1 MRFGRCRNTSQS
13 QNTLKSSKNN
23 PEKCLDA
30 PRADTITKTRCL
42 LDTNAI
48 FHEKRRFRVRMK
60 NVQILYSLLL
70 RGYMLSYSHISFL
83 WPSISHLCYI
93 EIFRANSETWWWS
106 GYHTSTKNADFQCLS
121 AKLQILYSLLLPGN
135 TLDRKSI
142 QNLAS
147 YHLWLCY
154 LWIWKP

>member
-60 NVQILYSLLL
+60 TYRFCIRYSSVDTCSRTLVFHFCNVLKYVYVIKKYFGRTLNLDGDSNVT
-70 RGYMLSYSHISFL
+70 HV
-83 WPSISHLCYI
+83 
-93 EIFRANSETWWWS
+93 
-106 GYHTSTKNADFQCLS
+106 TKNADFQFITTVI
-121 AKLQILYSLLLPGN
+121 AIL
-135 TLDRKSI
+135 
-142 QNLAS
+142 
-147 YHLWLCY
+147 
-154 LWIWKP
+154 